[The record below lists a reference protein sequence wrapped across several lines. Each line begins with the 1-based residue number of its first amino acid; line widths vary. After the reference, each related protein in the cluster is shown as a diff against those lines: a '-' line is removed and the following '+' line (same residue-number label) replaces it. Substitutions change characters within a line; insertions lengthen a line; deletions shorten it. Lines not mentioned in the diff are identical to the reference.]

1 MDHRMMPTML
11 HALARDST
19 TVEQP
24 FKGHPATTSFSQ
36 EIGVLYIN
44 TRIHVVVLSPLAI
57 RCLGRNASQNNK
69 LCVCDHMPSVAF
81 PVGRLPWPQYEYKRS
96 GSD

>member
-11 HALARDST
+11 HALARART

-24 FKGHPATTSFSQ
+24 FKGHPATTTFSQ

-57 RCLGRNASQNNK
+57 TLSREGRVPKQQAM
-69 LCVCDHMPSVAF
+69 CM
-81 PVGRLPWPQYEYKRS
+81 
-96 GSD
+96 